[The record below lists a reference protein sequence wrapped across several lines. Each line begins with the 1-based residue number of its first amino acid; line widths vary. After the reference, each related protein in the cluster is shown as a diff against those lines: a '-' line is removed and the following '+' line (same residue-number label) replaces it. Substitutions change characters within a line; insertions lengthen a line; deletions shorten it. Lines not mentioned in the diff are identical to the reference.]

1 MDTNNIVIRIIARG
15 SKLSK
20 IQVEEFKK
28 KFPEITFQ
36 TEYVSSYGDKNQKIS
51 LLNGEAP
58 DDIFTRELDRAII
71 EGRADIAVHSA
82 KDLPQHLD
90 PQLCVV
96 ALYEAFDKTDSLV
109 SIHNTKLADLP
120 AGSKIGTS
128 SPLRKKE
135 LLALRSDIEIVGIR
149 GCIEDRVQQVRS
161 GKIDAAI
168 VATCALKRLGMENEI
183 AEILPF
189 ETHPMQGRLA
199 VTGRADNELIV
210 KLFSRG
216 SIL

>member
-1 MDTNNIVIRIIARG
+1 MNTNNLKIRIIARG

-28 KFPEITFQ
+28 KFPEITFE
-36 TEYVSSYGDKNQKIS
+36 TEFVSSFGDKNQKIS

-58 DDIFTRELDRAII
+58 DDMFTRELDRAII
-71 EGRADIAVHSA
+71 ERRADIAVHSA
-82 KDLPQHLD
+82 KDLPKNLD
-90 PQLCVV
+90 PNIRLV

-109 SIHNTKLADLP
+109 SANNIKLADLP

-135 LLALRSDIEIVGIR
+135 ILALRPDLEIVGIR
-149 GCIEDRVQQVRS
+149 GCIEDRVNQVVN
-161 GKIDAAI
+161 GKIDAVI
-168 VATCALKRLGMENEI
+168 VATCALKRLGMENVI
-183 AEILPF
+183 TEILPF

-199 VTGRADNELIV
+199 VTGRADNDLILNMF
-210 KLFSRG
+210 KKD
-216 SIL
+216 SII

>member
-1 MDTNNIVIRIIARG
+1 MDSKNNIIRIIARG
-15 SKLSK
+15 SRLSRL
-20 IQVEEFKK
+20 QVEEFIK
-28 KFPEITFQ
+28 KFPELNFSV
-36 TEYVSSYGDKNQKIS
+36 EYISSFGDKNQKIS

-58 DDIFTRELDRAII
+58 DDMFTRELDEVII
-71 EGRADIAVHSA
+71 ENRADIAVHSA
-82 KDLPQHLD
+82 KDLPQTLN
-90 PQLCVV
+90 PKIQLA

-109 SIHNTKLADLP
+109 SRDNLKLSELP
-120 AGSKIGTS
+120 ANSKIGTS

-135 LLALRSDIEIVGIR
+135 LLALRPDIEIVGIR
-149 GCIEDRVQQVRS
+149 GCIEDRVNQVRS

-199 VTGRADNELIV
+199 VTCRKDDNYICELL
-210 KLFSRG
+210 KKG